1 MNNGNMI
8 RSMSQEFNKQLNSTG
23 HFGTF
28 TSKNLYNNNN
38 LFFTRDNSKYN
49 LYNKY
54 EKIFSETNPK
64 KNREIFFNNRN
75 NFSFNNLRLN
85 PDESSNLSIENI
97 KLLPNYFLDIEEALK
112 KSNNNVLELKETV
125 KQKIAQ
131 EKKLKAIIDQLKAD
145 NIKILSDNEKL
156 KSEIRKIYE
165 ANDRLNEKINKYEK
179 SIEESNEKINTYE
192 KNIEELNEK
201 INMYEKNIGE
211 SNEKI
216 NMYEKNIGELNEKIN
231 KYEKNI
237 KKYQNAN
244 GILET
249 EINNLGEDIHDG
261 VKILQ
266 KQLKKI
272 QEENFDLITLNKKL
286 SDENL
291 KNINEIK
298 QLKIKIKNHLHEKM
312 NFLEMNNLNKKQK
325 IVNNKLNNI
334 INYNKTQLK
343 SLSKENEKLKDIQK
357 DYKYLSDNYK
367 KICED
372 NSAYKE
378 KMRKKDNVEKKLI
391 ELKEKYDKDKFDNI
405 CQINIWKKN
414 FLTIAK
420 YRLLNY
426 SPDYGINVDIIKFEQ
441 KYIDNAPTSLKKLSD
456 KILEYFKELI
466 DQEYNN
472 KIKNNKD
479 NKSKPEMKDYK
490 EKISSLNDKLN
501 EEKKLRRKIF
511 YNYLNLRG
519 NISVVCRLKPYSQ
532 DEKINKNSQIDT
544 FLIDNNTLIVKNKEN
559 NNLKKYEFD
568 YIFSGDN
575 TQHDIY
581 KEVFPLIH
589 SLFKGDNVVI
599 LSYGQKKS
607 GKSYTIL
614 GENNDKGLIGRA
626 IQEIFYILNNEN
638 KDKYSE
644 YNISMNII
652 NINSNGIFNLLEE
665 ATPQLDVKQNS
676 KDELLIEDLISINIK
691 SFEECDKLFKL
702 SKKFQ
707 NDYKNNG
714 SENNI
719 LNCVYSFNIKL
730 IEKEG
735 NIVKSNLTF
744 IDLGNSNKDK
754 EYKGINFDIDE
765 HNDLYNLLICLSH
778 NKIDEYEDWNK
789 SLLVHYLKKYINE
802 KRYKLML
809 FLNLSQDTKELE
821 QTFKTLKFGE
831 GIISNNFNK

>member
-1 MNNGNMI
+1 MI
-8 RSMSQEFNKQLNSTG
+8 LI
-23 HFGTF
+23 
-28 TSKNLYNNNN
+28 
-38 LFFTRDNSKYN
+38 KYN

-54 EKIFSETNPK
+54 DKIFSETNPR
-64 KNREIFFNNRN
+64 KNREIFFNNRS
-75 NFSFNNLRLN
+75 NFSFNNLKLN
-85 PDESSNLSIENI
+85 PDESSNLSLENI

-125 KQKIAQ
+125 KEKINQ
-131 EKKLKAIIDQLKAD
+131 EKKLKIIIDQLKAD
-145 NIKILSDNEKL
+145 NNKLLKDNEQLRKEN
-156 KSEIRKIYE
+156 KKMSETNE
-165 ANDRLNEKINKYEK
+165 ELSEKIIKYET
-179 SIEESNEKINTYE
+179 S
-192 KNIEELNEK
+192 
-201 INMYEKNIGE
+201 
-211 SNEKI
+211 
-216 NMYEKNIGELNEKIN
+216 
-231 KYEKNI
+231 I
-237 KKYQNAN
+237 KKYQNVN

-266 KQLKKI
+266 KQLKKV

-298 QLKIKIKNHLHEKM
+298 QLKIKIKNHLREKM

-378 KMRKKDNVEKKLI
+378 KMRKKDNIEKKLI
-391 ELKEKYDKDKFDNI
+391 ELKERYDKEKFDNI
-405 CQINIWKKN
+405 CQINLWKKN

-420 YRLLNY
+420 YRLLNF
-426 SPDYGINVDIIKFEQ
+426 SPDIGRNVDIIKFEQ
-441 KYIDNAPTSLKKLSD
+441 KYIDNAPTSLKKLSE

-466 DQEYNN
+466 DHEYNN

-479 NKSKPEMKDYK
+479 NKNNIEMKDYK

-511 YNYLNLRG
+511 YDYLNLRG
-519 NISVVCRLKPYSQ
+519 NISVICRLKPFSQ
-532 DEKINKNSQIDT
+532 EEKINKNSQIDT
-544 FLIDNNTLIVKNKEN
+544 FIIDSNTLLVKNKEN

-589 SLFKGDNVVI
+589 SLFKGENVII
-599 LSYGQKKS
+599 LSYGQKNS
-607 GKSYTIL
+607 GKSFTIL
-614 GENNDKGLIGRA
+614 GENNDKGIIGRA
-626 IQEIFYILNNEN
+626 MQEIFYILNDEN
-638 KDKYSE
+638 KDKFSE

-652 NINSNGIFNLLEE
+652 NINNNGIFNLLEE
-665 ATPQLDVKQNS
+665 TTPQLEVKENS
-676 KDELLIEDLISINIK
+676 KGELLIDNLISVNIK

-735 NIVKSNLTF
+735 NIIKSNLTF
-744 IDLGNSNKDK
+744 IDLGNKNKDE
-754 EYKGINFDIDE
+754 EYKDINNDIDE
-765 HNDLYNLLICLSH
+765 HNDLYNFLIFLSH
-778 NKIDEYEDWNK
+778 NKINEYEDWKK
-789 SLLVHYLKKYINE
+789 SLLVHYLQKYINE
-802 KRYKLML
+802 KRYKLMV
-809 FLNLSQDTKELE
+809 FLNISQDTKELAE
-821 QTFKTLKFGE
+821 TFKTLKFGE
-831 GIISNNFNK
+831 GIISDNYNK

>member
-1 MNNGNMI
+1 MNNRNII

-28 TSKNLYNNNN
+28 TSKNLYNNNH
-38 LFFTRDNSKYN
+38 LFFPTDNNKFN
-49 LYNKY
+49 LYSKY

-64 KNREIFFNNRN
+64 KNREIFFNNRS
-75 NFSFNNLRLN
+75 NFSFNNLKLN

-97 KLLPNYFLDIEEALK
+97 RLLPNYFLDIEEALK

-125 KQKIAQ
+125 KEKIKQ
-131 EKKLKAIIDQLKAD
+131 EKKLKIIIEQLKTD
-145 NIKILSDNEKL
+145 YNKLLKDNEKL
-156 KSEIRKIYE
+156 KIENIKLSEINEELNVKNNE
-165 ANDRLNEKINKYEK
+165 LNEKV
-179 SIEESNEKINTYE
+179 NEYE
-192 KNIEELNEK
+192 KNIK
-201 INMYEKNIGE
+201 
-211 SNEKI
+211 
-216 NMYEKNIGELNEKIN
+216 ELNEKIN

-343 SLSKENEKLKDIQK
+343 SLSKENDKLKDIQK

-391 ELKEKYDKDKFDNI
+391 ELKERYDKEKFENI
-405 CQINIWKKN
+405 CQINLWKKN

-426 SPDYGINVDIIKFEQ
+426 SPELGHNVDIIKFEQ
-441 KYIDNAPTSLKKLSD
+441 KYIDNAPTSLKKLSE

-466 DQEYNN
+466 DHEYNN

-479 NKSKPEMKDYK
+479 YKNINEMKDYK

-544 FLIDNNTLIVKNKEN
+544 FVIDNNTLIVKNKEN

-575 TQHDIY
+575 TQNDIY
-581 KEVFPLIH
+581 KEIFPLIY

-599 LSYGQKKS
+599 LSYGQKNS

-614 GENNDKGLIGRA
+614 GENNDKGIIGRA
-626 IQEIFYILNNEN
+626 IQEIFYILNDEN

-652 NINSNGIFNLLEE
+652 NINNNGIFNLLEE
-665 ATPQLDVKQNS
+665 TNPQLNVKENS
-676 KDELLIEDLISINIK
+676 KGELLIEDLISINIK

-719 LNCVYSFNIKL
+719 LNFVYSFNIKI

-735 NIVKSNLTF
+735 NIIKSNLTF
-744 IDLGNSNKDK
+744 IDLGNKNKDE
-754 EYKGINFDIDE
+754 EYKGINYDIDE
-765 HNDLYNLLICLSH
+765 HNDLYKFLICLSH

-789 SLLVHYLKKYINE
+789 NLLVHYLKKYINE

-809 FLNLSQDTKELE
+809 FLNISQNVKELE
-821 QTFKTLKFGE
+821 QTFKTLNFGE
-831 GIISNNFNK
+831 GIISDN

>member
-8 RSMSQEFNKQLNSTG
+8 RSMSQEFNKQLNTTG

-28 TSKNLYNNNN
+28 TSKNLYNNNH
-38 LFFTRDNSKYN
+38 LFFNRDNNKFN
-49 LYNKY
+49 LYSKY

-64 KNREIFFNNRN
+64 KNREIFFNRS
-75 NFSFNNLRLN
+75 NFSFNNLKLN

-125 KQKIAQ
+125 KQKINQ
-131 EKKLKAIIDQLKAD
+131 EKKLKIIIDQLKAD
-145 NIKILSDNEKL
+145 NNKILNDNEQLRNDYKKL
-156 KSEIRKIYE
+156 LEENKKLSEKNKKLSEENKNLSEENKKLSEENKKFSEENKKLSE
-165 ANDRLNEKINKYEK
+165 ANIKLNEK
-179 SIEESNEKINTYE
+179 
-192 KNIEELNEK
+192 
-201 INMYEKNIGE
+201 M
-211 SNEKI
+211 
-216 NMYEKNIGELNEKIN
+216 N

-237 KKYQNAN
+237 KKYQNVN

-249 EINNLGEDIHDG
+249 EINNLGEDIQDG

-378 KMRKKDNVEKKLI
+378 KMRKKDNVEKKLN
-391 ELKEKYDKDKFDNI
+391 ELKEKYDKEKFDNI

-426 SPDYGINVDIIKFEQ
+426 SPDYGQNFDIIKFEQ
-441 KYIDNAPTSLKKLSD
+441 KYIDNAPSSLKKYSE
-456 KILEYFKELI
+456 KILEYFKGLV

-479 NKSKPEMKDYK
+479 NKINPEMKDYK

-519 NISVVCRLKPYSQ
+519 NISIVCRLKPYSQ

-544 FLIDNNTLIVKNKEN
+544 FIIDNNTLIVKNKEN

-575 TQHDIY
+575 TPHDIY

-589 SLFKGDNVVI
+589 FLFKGENVII
-599 LSYGQKKS
+599 LSYGQKNS

-614 GENNDKGLIGRA
+614 GENNDKGIIGRA
-626 IQEIFYILNNEN
+626 MQEIFYILNDES

-652 NINSNGIFNLLEE
+652 NLNNNGIFNLLEE
-665 ATPQLDVKQNS
+665 TTPQLNIKENS
-676 KDELLIEDLISINIK
+676 KGELLIEDLISINIK
-691 SFEECDKLFKL
+691 SFEECNKLFKL
-702 SKKFQ
+702 FKKFQ
-707 NDYKNNG
+707 NNYKNNG

-719 LNCVYSFNIKL
+719 LNCAYTFNIKL

-735 NIVKSNLTF
+735 NIVKSNLIF
-744 IDLGNSNKDK
+744 IDLGNKFKD
-754 EYKGINFDIDE
+754 EVYKNINYDIDE
-765 HNDLYNLLICLSH
+765 HNDLYNFLKHLSH
-778 NKIDEYEDWNK
+778 NKIDEYENWNK
-789 SLLVHYLKKYINE
+789 SLLVHYLKKYVNE

-821 QTFKTLKFGE
+821 QSFKTLKFGE
-831 GIISNNFNK
+831 GIISDNLNK